1 MFSIVNHFPI
11 YAAFLLLLII
21 SGAFTA
27 DLLPCKLRKLLQ
39 NNLYLKHFIAF
50 MTLMF
55 FIVMSIPTDHAEFY
69 VIISQ
74 TILLYVFFLG
84 LIKISVP
91 FLMVILCI
99 IALTY
104 ILVIRKTDLK
114 TKIDKLND
122 QNDIADAS
130 SNKMNT
136 SPRRNNVYSIMQN
149 NEVESKKPV
158 DNNTSTST
166 STSSSSAVTKKQLT
180 FEHDSIV
187 FINDALMI
195 GIIPIYIVGFYLYLT
210 KKMHQY
216 KNKFSFATFI
226 FGKIKCE
233 K

>member
-21 SGAFTA
+21 SGGFTA
-27 DLLPCKLRKLLQ
+27 DLLPCKLRSMLT

-55 FIVMSIPTDHAEFY
+55 FIVMSIPTDRAEFF
-69 VIISQ
+69 VIIPQ

-104 ILVIRKTDLK
+104 ILVIRKTDLQ
-114 TKIDKLND
+114 TKIDKIND
-122 QNDIADAS
+122 TTDAS
-130 SNKMNT
+130 SKKGDT
-136 SPRRNNVYSIMQN
+136 TPRLKNAYSIMQN
-149 NEVESKKPV
+149 KRSESGNSVESI
-158 DNNTSTST
+158 NTN
-166 STSSSSAVTKKQLT
+166 SSSGAETKKQLT

-187 FINDALMI
+187 FINDILMVC
-195 GIIPIYIVGFYLYLT
+195 IVPLYAIGFYLYLT

-216 KNKFSFATFI
+216 KNQFSFTTFI